1 MKNTM
6 IRSLIVGLGFLALAL
21 EANAATAQQGGQSN
35 QSFARSRDIVVLQN
49 DLQVLDDLLANDL
62 PRNRRSQEFEQR
74 ADAIRQN
81 VSRVAE
87 QLREQRADRRAGE
100 RYTRVPRSEVTNLR
114 RDIASLRDDMENTRT
129 QTSARQRARGNR
141 IEYVIPAGT
150 EIQVM
155 LDQALSSRSSNPNDR
170 VSASTVQA
178 IRIDDRTVVPAGA
191 TVTGMVE
198 EVRSKSRGQHDGWL
212 KVNFDSLTPEGG
224 RPTAIRSQVVS
235 IQDTDSGGNDKVR
248 NAGIGAV
255 LGGVLGALLDG
266 KKGAL
271 IGAAV
276 GAGGGLLASRGT
288 DDVDLPEGTLLTLR
302 LDNAVTYARR

>member
-129 QTSARQRARGNR
+129 QPSARQRARGNR

-255 LGGVLGALLDG
+255 LGGVLGALIDG